1 MSYLA
6 DFYKDTELT
15 RCTVPNVTVTGIIV
29 NKDSKVHF
37 IILRLSR
44 KGFVSMTKSILI
56 KLGVE
61 KVIIFHMRMVRNNE
75 SLEKFFK

>member
-1 MSYLA
+1 MSYLV

-37 IILRLSR
+37 IILRLLR

-61 KVIIFHMRMVRNNE
+61 KLKRMVRNDE

>member
-6 DFYKDTELT
+6 DFYKDTEL
-15 RCTVPNVTVTGIIV
+15 TGIIV

-61 KVIIFHMRMVRNNE
+61 KVIIFHMRMVRNDE